1 MNRLFENFQIY
12 CDVRKQDGRPCVG
25 YFQFLNL
32 IFFKPY
38 LYLSKSILLPTM
50 ATGSSFPTAFI
61 YWVMFSRYFRTVW
74 KLSRF
79 VILYTTMKASAQR
92 KYRWGSLSSCKC
104 ACSVNN
110 SSKTFLNS
118 SNKVCHSSKRVHL
131 TSSRNKETGLWQQ
144 RFQLLFFTAAGGDLG
159 TNRNNTQGVH

>member
-38 LYLSKSILLPTM
+38 LYLCKSILLPTM

-110 SSKTFLNS
+110 SSKTFNS

-144 RFQLLFFTAAGGDLG
+144 RFQLLFFTAAGG
-159 TNRNNTQGVH
+159 RFRYKS

>member
-1 MNRLFENFQIY
+1 MNRLF
-12 CDVRKQDGRPCVG
+12 DVCKQDGRPWVW

-32 IFFKPY
+32 KFFKPY

-110 SSKTFLNS
+110 SSKTFNS

-131 TSSRNKETGLWQQ
+131 TSSRNKETCLWQQ

>member
-1 MNRLFENFQIY
+1 MNRLFEHFQIY

-25 YFQFLNL
+25 CFQFLNL

-110 SSKTFLNS
+110 SSKTFNS
-118 SNKVCHSSKRVHL
+118 SNKVYHSSKKVHL

-144 RFQLLFFTAAGGDLG
+144 RFQLLFFTAAGG
-159 TNRNNTQGVH
+159 RFRYKS

>member
-61 YWVMFSRYFRTVW
+61 YWVMFSRYFRTVL

-92 KYRWGSLSSCKC
+92 KYRLGSLSSCKC

-110 SSKTFLNS
+110 SSKTFNS

>member
-1 MNRLFENFQIY
+1 MNRLF
-12 CDVRKQDGRPCVG
+12 DVCKQDGRPWVW

-32 IFFKPY
+32 KFFKPY

-110 SSKTFLNS
+110 SSKTFNS
-118 SNKVCHSSKRVHL
+118 SNKVCHSSKKVHL
-131 TSSRNKETGLWQQ
+131 TSFRNKETGLWQQ
-144 RFQLLFFTAAGGDLG
+144 RFQLLFFTAAGG
-159 TNRNNTQGVH
+159 RFRCKS

>member
-38 LYLSKSILLPTM
+38 LYLSKSILLPTI
-50 ATGSSFPTAFI
+50 ATGISFPTAFI
-61 YWVMFSRYFRTVW
+61 YWVMFSRYFRTVL

-110 SSKTFLNS
+110 SSKTFNS

-144 RFQLLFFTAAGGDLG
+144 RFQLLFFTAAGGSS
-159 TNRNNTQGVH
+159 RCKS

>member
-1 MNRLFENFQIY
+1 MNLLF
-12 CDVRKQDGRPCVG
+12 DVRKQDGRPWVW

-110 SSKTFLNS
+110 SSKTFNS
-118 SNKVCHSSKRVHL
+118 SNKVCHSSKKKVHL

-144 RFQLLFFTAAGGDLG
+144 RFQLLFFTAAGG
-159 TNRNNTQGVH
+159 RFRCKS

>member
-1 MNRLFENFQIY
+1 MNRLF
-12 CDVRKQDGRPCVG
+12 DVRKQDGRPWVW

-32 IFFKPY
+32 KFFKPY

-110 SSKTFLNS
+110 SSKTFNS
-118 SNKVCHSSKRVHL
+118 SNKVCHSSKKVHL
-131 TSSRNKETGLWQQ
+131 TSSRNKETRLWQQ
-144 RFQLLFFTAAGGDLG
+144 RFQLLFFTAAGG
-159 TNRNNTQGVH
+159 RFRYKS

>member
-1 MNRLFENFQIY
+1 MNRLF
-12 CDVRKQDGRPCVG
+12 DVRKQDGRPWVW

-32 IFFKPY
+32 KFFKPY

-92 KYRWGSLSSCKC
+92 KYRWGSLFSCKC

-110 SSKTFLNS
+110 SSKTFNS
-118 SNKVCHSSKRVHL
+118 SNKVYHSSKKVHL
-131 TSSRNKETGLWQQ
+131 TSSRNKETRLWQQ
-144 RFQLLFFTAAGGDLG
+144 RFQLLFFTAAGG
-159 TNRNNTQGVH
+159 RFRYKS

>member
-1 MNRLFENFQIY
+1 MNRLF
-12 CDVRKQDGRPCVG
+12 DVRKQDGRPWVW

-110 SSKTFLNS
+110 SSKTFNS
-118 SNKVCHSSKRVHL
+118 SNTWLAPEIKKQVFDNRDFNYC
-131 TSSRNKETGLWQQ
+131 
-144 RFQLLFFTAAGGDLG
+144 FLLLQGGDLG

>member
-12 CDVRKQDGRPCVG
+12 CDVRKQDGRPCVW

-50 ATGSSFPTAFI
+50 ATGSSLPTAFI

-110 SSKTFLNS
+110 FSKTFNS
-118 SNKVCHSSKRVHL
+118 SNKVCHSSKKVHL

-144 RFQLLFFTAAGGDLG
+144 RFQLLFFTAAGG
-159 TNRNNTQGVH
+159 RFRYKS

>member
-1 MNRLFENFQIY
+1 MNRLF
-12 CDVRKQDGRPCVG
+12 DVCKQDGRPWVW

-32 IFFKPY
+32 KFFKPY

-110 SSKTFLNS
+110 SSKTFNS
-118 SNKVCHSSKRVHL
+118 SNKVCHSSKKVHL

-144 RFQLLFFTAAGGDLG
+144 RFQLLFFTAAGG
-159 TNRNNTQGVH
+159 RFRYKS

>member
-144 RFQLLFFTAAGGDLG
+144 RFQLLFFTAAGG
-159 TNRNNTQGVH
+159 RFRYKS

>member
-1 MNRLFENFQIY
+1 MNRLF
-12 CDVRKQDGRPCVG
+12 DVCKQDGRPWVW

-32 IFFKPY
+32 KFFKPY

-110 SSKTFLNS
+110 SSKTFNS
-118 SNKVCHSSKRVHL
+118 SNKVYHSSKKVHL
-131 TSSRNKETGLWQQ
+131 TSSRNKETRLWQQ
-144 RFQLLFFTAAGGDLG
+144 RFQLLFFTAAGG
-159 TNRNNTQGVH
+159 RFRCKS

>member
-104 ACSVNN
+104 ACSVSN

-144 RFQLLFFTAAGGDLG
+144 RFQLLFFTAAGGG
-159 TNRNNTQGVH
+159 GFRYKS

>member
-12 CDVRKQDGRPCVG
+12 FDVRKQDGRPWVW

-110 SSKTFLNS
+110 SSKTFNS
-118 SNKVCHSSKRVHL
+118 SNNVCHSSKKVHL
-131 TSSRNKETGLWQQ
+131 TSSRNKETRLWQQ
-144 RFQLLFFTAAGGDLG
+144 RFQLLFFTAAGG
-159 TNRNNTQGVH
+159 RFRCKS

>member
-1 MNRLFENFQIY
+1 MNRLF
-12 CDVRKQDGRPCVG
+12 DVRKQDGRPWVW

-32 IFFKPY
+32 KFFKPY

-110 SSKTFLNS
+110 SSKTFNS
-118 SNKVCHSSKRVHL
+118 SNKVCHSSKKVHL
-131 TSSRNKETGLWQQ
+131 TSSRNKETRLWQQ
-144 RFQLLFFTAAGGDLG
+144 RFQLLFFTAAGG
-159 TNRNNTQGVH
+159 RFRCKS

>member
-144 RFQLLFFTAAGGDLG
+144 RFQLLFFTAAGGG
-159 TNRNNTQGVH
+159 GGI

>member
-1 MNRLFENFQIY
+1 MNRLF
-12 CDVRKQDGRPCVG
+12 DVRKQDGRPWVW

-92 KYRWGSLSSCKC
+92 KYRWGSLSSCK
-104 ACSVNN
+104 
-110 SSKTFLNS
+110 LIIP
-118 SNKVCHSSKRVHL
+118 
-131 TSSRNKETGLWQQ
+131 Q
-144 RFQLLFFTAAGGDLG
+144 RRLIVQIKFAIQVKKCTWLAPEIKKQVFDNRDFNYCFSLLQGGDLG
-159 TNRNNTQGVH
+159 ANRNNTQGVH